1 MLNVTF
7 LQAVVLVL
15 IKKIK
20 NGIRVI
26 WIFLH
31 SKVRVITLL

>member
-7 LQAVVLVL
+7 LEAAVLVL

-31 SKVRVITLL
+31 SKVQVITLL